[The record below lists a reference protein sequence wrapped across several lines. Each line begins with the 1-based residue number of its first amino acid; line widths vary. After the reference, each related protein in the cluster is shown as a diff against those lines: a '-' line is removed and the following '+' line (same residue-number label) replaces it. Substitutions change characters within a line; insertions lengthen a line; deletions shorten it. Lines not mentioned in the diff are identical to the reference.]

1 VDLLKLWGTGPRHF
15 LFVPGDFHQHVEKL
29 LGSRLFEIQ
38 ELSNNTLY
46 TDRPL

>member
-1 VDLLKLWGTGPRHF
+1 LWGAGPRHF

-29 LGSRLFEIQ
+29 LGTHLYPVQ
-38 ELSNNTLY
+38 ELSDKVLY